1 LSLLSGGFCSTLDHV
16 ALWTPNVERARQ
28 FYGEYFG
35 AVATGWYRDP
45 DRQVSAYFLSFAS
58 GARLQLMQPAKLL
71 AAGRGPVVGY
81 AHLAFASGSAATVQ
95 ALTERLRRAGYPIIR
110 EPGPTAEG
118 RYQSVIA
125 DPDGNPIE
133 ITS

>member
-1 LSLLSGGFCSTLDHV
+1 VTLEHV

-28 FYGEYFG
+28 FYGDYFG

-45 DRQVSAYFLSFAS
+45 DRQLSAYFLSFAS
-58 GARLQLMQPAKLL
+58 GARLKLIQPAKLL
-71 AAGRGPVVGY
+71 AAGRGPVIRC
-81 AHLAFASGSAATVQ
+81 AHLAFASGSVATVQ
-95 ALTERLRRAGYPIIR
+95 ALTERLRRAGYLIIS
-110 EPGPTAEG
+110 EPGLTARG

-125 DPDGNPIE
+125 DPDGNSIE

>member
-1 LSLLSGGFCSTLDHV
+1 MTLEHV

-28 FYGEYFG
+28 FYGDYFG
-35 AVATGWYRDP
+35 AVATGWYRDSA
-45 DRQVSAYFLSFAS
+45 RQVSAYLLSFAN
-58 GARLQLMQPAKLL
+58 GARLELLQPAKLL

-81 AHLAFASGSAATVQ
+81 AHLAFVSGSATTVQ
-95 ALTERLRRAGYPIIR
+95 ALTERLRRAGYPIIC
-110 EPGPTAEG
+110 EPGSSAEG

-125 DPDGNPIE
+125 DPDGNRIK